1 MILLLAPEAAERGE
15 LATLLEQ
22 LGHQVT
28 VHAPAGVP
36 PALTAPERCDVIV
49 LTSTPVRMPQIPPPS
64 YESGSPYSRGLYR
77 GSSAAGRFV
86 GSKP

>member
-49 LTSTPVRMPQIPPPS
+49 LTSTPVRMPS
-64 YESGSPYSRGLYR
+64 N
-77 GSSAAGRFV
+77 SSAVIRVRKSVFPWSV
-86 GSKP
+86 